1 MGRLEE
7 LLEMTT
13 EMVDVLEQYEKQSID
28 RSTTIEKMTTLIE
41 RRDEIMN
48 ELKPPYTDEEMEIGK
63 KVIELNE
70 QITEKMEHIYKLVKE
85 DMSKV
90 KKKKAYN
97 PSYINPYGNLRTTD
111 GLYIDSKK

>member
-41 RRDEIMN
+41 RRDEVMN

-70 QITEKMEHIYKLVKE
+70 QITEKMEQIYKLVKE

>member
-70 QITEKMEHIYKLVKE
+70 QITEKMEQIYKLVKE